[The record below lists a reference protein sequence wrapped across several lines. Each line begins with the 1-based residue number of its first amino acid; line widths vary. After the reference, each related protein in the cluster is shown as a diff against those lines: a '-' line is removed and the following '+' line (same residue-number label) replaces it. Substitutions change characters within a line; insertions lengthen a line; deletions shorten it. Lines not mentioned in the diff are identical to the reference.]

1 MIAMLAE
8 SGVHYTFECLLQ
20 SRGSMGDAGR
30 VDGPSLAQLRRIW
43 VNYILTL
50 RVSTLL
56 LSEYQSG
63 DMRGNGGKY
72 TGCDAGSEMRRSQ
85 GSGRHSSKLT
95 AHRKAEVP
103 LLCI

>member
-20 SRGSMGDAGR
+20 SRGSMGDAGQ
-30 VDGPSLAQLRRIW
+30 VDGPSLAQLRRIH
-43 VNYILTL
+43 NG
-50 RVSTLL
+50 STTYSHSANLI
-56 LSEYQSG
+56 EYETG
-63 DMRGNGGKY
+63 LCVGTGNNGR
-72 TGCDAGSEMRRSQ
+72 DAGSEMRRSQ
-85 GSGRHSSKLT
+85 GSERHSSKLT